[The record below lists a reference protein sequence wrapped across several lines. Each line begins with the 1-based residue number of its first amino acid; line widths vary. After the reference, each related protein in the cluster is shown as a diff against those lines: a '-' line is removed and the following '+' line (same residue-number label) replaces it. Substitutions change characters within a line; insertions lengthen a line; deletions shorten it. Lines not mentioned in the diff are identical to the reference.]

1 MNIAM
6 LGTGYVGLVA
16 GSCFAET
23 GNDVVCVDIDE
34 AKIEQ
39 LRQGRVPFYELGL
52 EELIQRNTRE
62 GRLAFSTDLAE
73 AVRRAEA
80 IFIAVG
86 TPQVSAGG
94 ADVSQVFA
102 VAEDIARA
110 MNGGKIV
117 VTKSTV
123 PVGTAARV
131 KEIIEAGTKHPV
143 AVVSNP
149 EFLKEGTAVE
159 DFMKPD
165 RVVLGGED
173 AGSLERLKN
182 LYEPLVHR
190 GNPIIVTDSRS
201 AEMSK
206 YASNAILATK
216 ISFINE
222 TARLCEKEGADIEQ
236 VRRIMGLDHRIGP
249 HFIFPGIGF
258 GGSCLP
264 KDIRAMIAMG
274 GDELEMPLLEAVDR
288 VNETQKGL
296 LLDKVEQHFGE
307 ALAGCTLAVWGLSFK
322 ARTDDMREAPAI
334 RVIDG
339 LLQAGARVRAFDP
352 EATKQAR
359 QRYGDRIE
367 YGVNNY
373 EVAAGADA
381 VLILTEWNEFRS
393 PDFARLKE
401 LLHQPVV
408 FDGRNLY
415 DPAVMRQHGFIYYSI
430 GRGRG

>member
-94 ADVSQVFA
+94 ADLSQVFA

-131 KEIIEAGTKHPV
+131 KEIIEAGTDHPV

-274 GDELEMPLLEAVDR
+274 GDELEMPLLGAVDR

>member
-6 LGTGYVGLVA
+6 LGTGYVGLVT

-34 AKIEQ
+34 TKIEQ
-39 LRQGRVPFYELGL
+39 LRQGRVPFYEVGL

-62 GRLAFSTDLAE
+62 SRLSFSTDPAE
-73 AVRRAEA
+73 AVRRAEVV
-80 IFIAVG
+80 FIAVG

-94 ADVSQVFA
+94 ADLSQVFA
-102 VAEDIARA
+102 AAENIARA

-131 KEIIEAGTKHPV
+131 KEIIEAGTEHPV

-173 AGSLERLKN
+173 AGSLERLQS
-182 LYEPLVHR
+182 LYEPFMRR
-190 GNPIIVTDSRS
+190 GNRVILTDSRS

-206 YASNAILATK
+206 YAANAILATK

-222 TARLCEKEGADIEQ
+222 TARLCEKEGADVEQ

-249 HFIFPGIGF
+249 HFIYPGIGF

-274 GDELEMPLLEAVDR
+274 GDELEMPLLQAVDR

-296 LLDKVEQHFGE
+296 LLEKVERHFGN
-307 ALAGCTLAVWGLSFK
+307 ALAGRTLALWGLSFK
-322 ARTDDMREAPAI
+322 ARTDDMRESPAI

-352 EATKQAR
+352 EAGKEAR
-359 QRYGDRIE
+359 KRYGDRIE
-367 YGVNNY
+367 YGDNNY
-373 EVAAGADA
+373 EVVAGADA

-415 DPAVMRQHGFIYYSI
+415 EPAVMRQQGFIYYSI

>member
-94 ADVSQVFA
+94 ADLSQVFA

-131 KEIIEAGTKHPV
+131 KEIIEAGTEHPV

>member
-6 LGTGYVGLVA
+6 LGTGYLGLVT

-23 GNDVVCVDIDE
+23 GNDVICVDIDE
-34 AKIEQ
+34 TKVEQ

-62 GRLAFSTDLAE
+62 GRLSFSTDPAE
-73 AVRRAEA
+73 AVRCAEA
-80 IFIAVG
+80 IFIAVS
-86 TPQVSAGG
+86 TPQSSAGG
-94 ADVSQVFA
+94 ADLSQVFA
-102 VAEDIARA
+102 VAENIARA

-131 KEIIEAGTKHPV
+131 KEIIEAGTEHPV
-143 AVVSNP
+143 AVVANP

-165 RVVLGGED
+165 RVVLGGDD
-173 AGSLERLKN
+173 AGSLERLKS
-182 LYEPLVHR
+182 LYEPFMHR
-190 GNPIIVTDSRS
+190 GNRVILTDSRS
-201 AEMSK
+201 AEMGK
-206 YASNAILATK
+206 YAANAILATK
-216 ISFINE
+216 VSFINE

-249 HFIFPGIGF
+249 HFIHPGIGF

-274 GDELEMPLLEAVDR
+274 GDELEMPLLQAVDR

-296 LLDKVEQHFGE
+296 LLEKVERHFGNT
-307 ALAGCTLAVWGLSFK
+307 LAGCTLALWGLSFK
-322 ARTDDMREAPAI
+322 AHTDDMREAPAI

-352 EATKQAR
+352 QAMKEARK
-359 QRYGDRIE
+359 RYGDRIE
-367 YGVNNY
+367 YGDNNY
-373 EVAAGADA
+373 GVAAGADA

-393 PDFARLKE
+393 PDFARLRE

-415 DPAVMRQHGFIYYSI
+415 EPAVMRQHGFIYYSI

>member
-131 KEIIEAGTKHPV
+131 KEIIEAGTEHPV

>member
-94 ADVSQVFA
+94 ADLSQVFA

-131 KEIIEAGTKHPV
+131 KEIIEAGTEHPV

-190 GNPIIVTDSRS
+190 GNPIILTDSRS

-236 VRRIMGLDHRIGP
+236 VRRIIGLDHRIGP

>member
-131 KEIIEAGTKHPV
+131 KEIIEAGTEHPV

-190 GNPIIVTDSRS
+190 GNPIILTDSRS

-352 EATKQAR
+352 EATKEAR

-401 LLHQPVV
+401 LLHQPVI

>member
-86 TPQVSAGG
+86 TPQVSAGR
-94 ADVSQVFA
+94 ADLSQVFA

-131 KEIIEAGTKHPV
+131 KEIIEAGTDHPV

-296 LLDKVEQHFGE
+296 LLERVKTHFGE
-307 ALAGCTLAVWGLSFK
+307 ALAGSTLAVWGLSFK

-352 EATKQAR
+352 EATKEAR
-359 QRYGDRIE
+359 QRYGHRIE

>member
-73 AVRRAEA
+73 AVRHAEA

-94 ADVSQVFA
+94 ADLSQVFA

-131 KEIIEAGTKHPV
+131 KEIIEAGTEHPV

-296 LLDKVEQHFGE
+296 LLDKVEQHFGD
-307 ALAGCTLAVWGLSFK
+307 ALAGSTLAVWGLSFK
-322 ARTDDMREAPAI
+322 AHTDDMREAPAI

>member
-102 VAEDIARA
+102 VAEDIAQA

-131 KEIIEAGTKHPV
+131 KEIIEAGTEHPV

-190 GNPIIVTDSRS
+190 GNPIILTDSRS

-274 GDELEMPLLEAVDR
+274 GDELKMPLLEAVDR

-322 ARTDDMREAPAI
+322 AHTDDMREAPAI

-359 QRYGDRIE
+359 QRYEDRIE

-401 LLHQPVV
+401 LLNQPVV

>member
-86 TPQVSAGG
+86 TPQVSAGR
-94 ADVSQVFA
+94 ADLSQVFA

-131 KEIIEAGTKHPV
+131 KEIIEAGTEHPV

-173 AGSLERLKN
+173 TGSLERLKN

-274 GDELEMPLLEAVDR
+274 GDELKMPLLEAVDR

-334 RVIDG
+334 RIIDG

>member
-86 TPQVSAGG
+86 TPQVSAGR
-94 ADVSQVFA
+94 ADLSQVFA

-131 KEIIEAGTKHPV
+131 KEIIEAGTDHPV

-296 LLDKVEQHFGE
+296 LLERVKTHFGE
-307 ALAGCTLAVWGLSFK
+307 ALAGSTLAVWGLSFK

-339 LLQAGARVRAFDP
+339 LLRAGARVRAFDP

>member
-34 AKIEQ
+34 AKIER

-52 EELIQRNTRE
+52 EELIHRNTRE

-131 KEIIEAGTKHPV
+131 KEIIEAGTEHPV

>member
-73 AVRRAEA
+73 AVRHAEA

-94 ADVSQVFA
+94 ADLSQVFA

-131 KEIIEAGTKHPV
+131 KEIIEAGTEHPV

-190 GNPIIVTDSRS
+190 GNPIILTDSRS

>member
-6 LGTGYVGLVA
+6 VGTGYVGLVT

-23 GNDVVCVDIDE
+23 GNEVVCVDVDE
-34 AKIEQ
+34 AKVGQ
-39 LRQGRVPFYELGL
+39 LRQGRVPFHERRL

-62 GRLAFSTDLAE
+62 GRLSFSTDLAA
-73 AVRRAEA
+73 AVRGAET

-86 TPQVSAGG
+86 TPQASAGG
-94 ADVSQVFA
+94 ADLSQVYR
-102 VAEDIARA
+102 VAEEIARS
-110 MNGGKIV
+110 MNGAKIV

-131 KEIIEAGTKHPV
+131 REIIQAGTEHPV

-165 RVVLGGED
+165 RVVLGGEE
-173 AGSLERLKN
+173 ASSLERLKS
-182 LYEPLVHR
+182 LYAPFVRR
-190 GNPIIVTDSRS
+190 GNPIIFTDSRS

-206 YASNAILATK
+206 YAANAMLATR

-222 TARLCEKEGADIEQ
+222 TARLCEKEGADVEQ

-249 HFIFPGIGF
+249 HFIFPGVGF

-274 GDELEMPLLEAVDR
+274 GAELAMPLLQAVDR
-288 VNETQKGL
+288 VNETQKRL
-296 LLDKVEQHFGE
+296 LLERVAGHFGDR
-307 ALAGCTLAVWGLSFK
+307 LADCTLAVWGMAFK
-322 ARTDDMREAPAI
+322 AGTDDMREAPAI
-334 RVIDG
+334 PLIDG
-339 LLQAGARVRAFDP
+339 LLEAGARLRVFDP
-352 EATKQAR
+352 EAMKEAR
-359 QRYGDRIE
+359 KRYGDRIE
-367 YGVNNY
+367 YGSSNY
-373 EVAAGADA
+373 EVAMGADA
-381 VLILTEWNEFRS
+381 LLILTEWNEFRS
-393 PDFARLKE
+393 PDLPRLKE
-401 LLHQPVV
+401 LLRQPIL

-415 DPAVMRQHGFIYYSI
+415 DPAVMRRYGFIHYSM

>member
-6 LGTGYVGLVA
+6 LGTGYVGLVT

-34 AKIEQ
+34 AKIEL
-39 LRQGRVPFYELGL
+39 LRQGSVPFYELGL

-62 GRLAFSTDLAE
+62 GRLSFSTDLAQ
-73 AVRRAEA
+73 AVERAEV

-94 ADVSQVFA
+94 ADLSQVFA
-102 VAEDIARA
+102 VAQDIARA

-131 KEIIEAGTKHPV
+131 KEIIEAGTGHPV

-165 RVVLGGED
+165 RVVLGGEE
-173 AGSLERLKN
+173 AEALESLKG
-182 LYEPLVHR
+182 LYEPFVRR
-190 GNPIIVTDSRS
+190 GNPIILTDSRS

-206 YASNAILATK
+206 YAANAILATK

-249 HFIFPGIGF
+249 HFIYPGIGF

-274 GDELEMPLLEAVDR
+274 GDELEMPLLRAVDR
-288 VNETQKGL
+288 VNENQKGL
-296 LLDKVEQHFGE
+296 LLEQVRGHFGE

-334 RVIDG
+334 RVVDG
-339 LLQAGARVRAFDP
+339 LLQAGVRVRAFDP
-352 EATKQAR
+352 EAVQEAR
-359 QRYGDRIE
+359 RRYGDRLE
-367 YGVNNY
+367 YGANNY

-393 PDFARLKE
+393 PDFPRLKE
-401 LLHQPVV
+401 LLHRPVV

-430 GRGRG
+430 GRARG

>member
-131 KEIIEAGTKHPV
+131 KEIIEAGTEHPV

-190 GNPIIVTDSRS
+190 GNPIILTDSRS

>member
-6 LGTGYVGLVA
+6 LGTGYVGLVT

-34 AKIEQ
+34 AKIGQ

-52 EELIQRNTRE
+52 EELIQRNIRE
-62 GRLAFSTDLAE
+62 GRLSFSTDAAE
-73 AVRRAEA
+73 AVRRAEV

-86 TPQVSAGG
+86 TPPLPSGG
-94 ADVSQVFA
+94 ADLSQVFA
-102 VAEDIARA
+102 VAENIARA

-131 KEIIEAGTKHPV
+131 EEIIEAGTEHPV

-173 AGSLERLKN
+173 AGSLERLKS
-182 LYEPLVHR
+182 LYEPFMR
-190 GNPIIVTDSRS
+190 TGNRIILTDSRS
-201 AEMSK
+201 AEMGK
-206 YASNAILATK
+206 YAANTILATK

-236 VRRIMGLDHRIGP
+236 VRRILGLDHRIGP

-274 GDELEMPLLEAVDR
+274 GDELEMPLLRAVDR

-296 LLDKVEQHFGE
+296 LLEKVERHFGNG
-307 ALAGCTLAVWGLSFK
+307 LAGCTLALWGLSFK

-334 RVIDG
+334 RIIDG

-352 EATKQAR
+352 EAMKEAR
-359 QRYGDRIE
+359 KRYGDRIE
-367 YGVNNY
+367 YGDNNY

-381 VLILTEWNEFRS
+381 LLILTEWNEFRS

-401 LLHQPVV
+401 LLRQPVV

-415 DPAVMRQHGFIYYSI
+415 EPAVMRQHGFIYHSI

>member
-94 ADVSQVFA
+94 ADLSQVFA

-131 KEIIEAGTKHPV
+131 KEIIEAGTDHPV

-159 DFMKPD
+159 DFMQPD

-274 GDELEMPLLEAVDR
+274 GDELEMPLLGAVDR

>member
-6 LGTGYVGLVA
+6 IGTGYVGLVA

-39 LRQGRVPFYELGL
+39 LRQACVPFYELGL
-52 EELIQRNTRE
+52 EELIERNTRE
-62 GRLAFSTDLAE
+62 GRLSFSTDLAE
-73 AVRRAEA
+73 AVKHAET

-94 ADVSQVFA
+94 ADLSQVFA

-110 MNGGKIV
+110 MNGAKIV

-131 KEIIEAGTKHPV
+131 REIIEERTEHPV

-149 EFLKEGTAVE
+149 EFLKEGAAVE

-165 RVVLGGED
+165 RVVLGGGD
-173 AGSLERLKN
+173 ADSLARLEG
-182 LYEPLVHR
+182 LYEPFVR
-190 GNPIIVTDSRS
+190 TGKPIILTDSRS

-206 YASNAILATK
+206 YAANAMLAAK

-249 HFIFPGIGF
+249 HFIFPGIGY

-274 GDELEMPLLEAVDR
+274 GDELEMPLLRAVDR

-296 LLDKVEQHFGE
+296 LLEKVRTHFGE
-307 ALAGCTLAVWGLSFK
+307 LSGLTLAVWGLAFK

-339 LLQAGARVRAFDP
+339 LLEAGARVRAFDP
-352 EATKQAR
+352 EAMEEAR
-359 QRYGDRIE
+359 KRYGERIE
-367 YGVNNY
+367 FGGSNY
-373 EVAAGADA
+373 DAAAGADGL
-381 VLILTEWNEFRS
+381 LILTEWNEFRS
-393 PDFARLKE
+393 PDFNRLKE
-401 LLHQPVV
+401 LLRRPVV

-415 DPAVMRQHGFIYYSI
+415 DPAVMRRHGFIYHSI

>member
-6 LGTGYVGLVA
+6 LGTGYVGLVT

-23 GNDVVCVDIDE
+23 GNDVVCVDIDK

-62 GRLAFSTDLAE
+62 GRLSFSTDLAE
-73 AVRRAEA
+73 AVERAEA
-80 IFIAVG
+80 VFIAVG

-94 ADVSQVFA
+94 ADLSQVFA
-102 VAEDIARA
+102 VAGDIARA

-131 KEIIEAGTKHPV
+131 KEIIEAGTGHPV

-149 EFLKEGTAVE
+149 EFLKEGSAVE

-173 AGSLERLKN
+173 AGALESLKG
-182 LYEPLVHR
+182 LYDPFVRR
-190 GNPIIVTDSRS
+190 GNPIILTDSRS

-206 YASNAILATK
+206 YAANAILATK

-249 HFIFPGIGF
+249 HFIYPGIGF

-274 GDELEMPLLEAVDR
+274 EDELEMPLLRAVDR
-288 VNETQKGL
+288 VNEDQKGL
-296 LLDKVEQHFGE
+296 LLEKVRGHFGE

-334 RVIDG
+334 RVVDG

-352 EATKQAR
+352 EAMQEAR
-359 QRYGDRIE
+359 RRYGDRLE
-367 YGVNNY
+367 YGANNY

-393 PDFARLKE
+393 PDFPRLKE
-401 LLHQPVV
+401 LLHRPVV

>member
-39 LRQGRVPFYELGL
+39 LRQGRVAFYELGL

-131 KEIIEAGTKHPV
+131 KEIIEAGTEHAV

>member
-80 IFIAVG
+80 IFVAVG

-94 ADVSQVFA
+94 ADLSQVFA

-131 KEIIEAGTKHPV
+131 KEIIEAGTEHPV

-296 LLDKVEQHFGE
+296 LLERVKTHFGE
-307 ALAGCTLAVWGLSFK
+307 ALAGSTLAVWGLSFK